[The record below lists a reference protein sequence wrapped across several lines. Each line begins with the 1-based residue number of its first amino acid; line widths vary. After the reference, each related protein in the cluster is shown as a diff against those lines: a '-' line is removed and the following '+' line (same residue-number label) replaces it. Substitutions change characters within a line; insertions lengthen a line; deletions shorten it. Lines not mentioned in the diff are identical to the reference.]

1 MYANFWEKFLL
12 VAGMAS
18 FFSNKNLVSL
28 MELTLVI
35 ANGQRS
41 SSFKRNQNQ
50 YCQAKNTGFELC
62 HFFLNMKNYK
72 FKTYTVYQE
81 NQYFVK
87 NMLLLKNPQFLPN
100 HYEIL

>member
-18 FFSNKNLVSL
+18 FVSNKNLVSL

-62 HFFLNMKNYK
+62 HFFLNVKNYK
-72 FKTYTVYQE
+72 FKTYKIRY
-81 NQYFVK
+81 NFCGK
-87 NMLLLKNPQFLPN
+87 NITCSHKR
-100 HYEIL
+100 EKILTFM